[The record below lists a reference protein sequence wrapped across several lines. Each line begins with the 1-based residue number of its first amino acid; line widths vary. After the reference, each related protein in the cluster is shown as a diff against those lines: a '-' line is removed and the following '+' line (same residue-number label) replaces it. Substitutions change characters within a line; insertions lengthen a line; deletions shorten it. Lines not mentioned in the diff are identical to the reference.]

1 MQTKPEAEVSSLN
14 GARHVPLL
22 RREQLVAGVIFCGI
36 ASDHVHE
43 VVSTTDDTM
52 RIQRLPRE
60 ILAPN
65 HVHAFTQ
72 FGNTTCACG
81 LSNRPIAP
89 FLPEDGTT
97 PRAHVLEPY
106 SAVYGLE
113 PYSVYLA
120 ERSDGTLMTFSTH
133 ASGAPSAE
141 ELPVVTRATRI
152 WGLPPAAIAL
162 IRESAPSAAASGDQ
176 D

>member
-43 VVSTTDDTM
+43 VVSVTGDAM
-52 RIQRLPRE
+52 QIQRLPRE

-72 FGNTTCACG
+72 FGDTTCACG

-89 FLPEDGTT
+89 FLSEDGTT
-97 PRAHVLEPY
+97 PRAHVLEPF
-106 SAVYGLE
+106 SLAQGLE
-113 PYSVYLA
+113 PYSVYMA
-120 ERSDGTLMTFSTH
+120 EKPDGTLMTFSTY
-133 ASGAPSAE
+133 ASGAPSVE

-162 IRESAPSAAASGDQ
+162 IRENAPSAANTGTE
-176 D
+176 

>member
-22 RREQLVAGVIFCGI
+22 RQAQLVAGVIFCGI

-43 VVSTTDDTM
+43 VVSVTDDTIQ
-52 RIQRLPRE
+52 IQRLPRE
-60 ILAPN
+60 ILSPH

-72 FGNTTCACG
+72 FGNTTCMCG

-89 FLPEDGTT
+89 LMPEDGTT
-97 PRAHVLEPY
+97 PRAHVLEPF
-106 SAVYGLE
+106 SLAQGLE
-113 PYSVYLA
+113 PYSVYMA
-120 ERSDGTLMTFSTH
+120 EKPDGTLMTFSTY
-133 ASGAPSAE
+133 AAGAPSVD

-162 IRESAPSAAASGDQ
+162 IRESAPSVASAEQ
-176 D
+176 E